1 MEKFF
6 IVNFFKDIKDLDKQD
21 NIGGTKF
28 DRDLIT
34 IFAELGFILKIFP
47 TTSKISKIKTFF
59 KIIYEL
65 LISKKSIYFFR
76 YPLIYLGSKL
86 NFINILY
93 ARVIYKIMN
102 LSEHKIA
109 VIISDLDFVR
119 YRNNVDEE
127 IELLSNFDYII
138 AHNKRMMNFLE
149 KNGINREKLID
160 MEMGNNLTK
169 KSFFEERKLSK
180 VVVFSG
186 NLFKSTFLNKLS
198 ENDNLPYILNVYGK
212 RNLNLKE
219 NNFIRYKGYFT
230 TEEILNAMEGS
241 WGLAWDGPDI
251 DRCTGPFCNFD
262 YLKIINPSKFSLYIA
277 AGLPV
282 IAWNKAAISEIVE
295 EYNIGF
301 TINNLNELGIKLER
315 ITENQYKEYIKN
327 VMNLRRKIIDGYYLK
342 KAINKIIILS
352 KE

>member
-102 LSEHKIA
+102 L
-109 VIISDLDFVR
+109 
-119 YRNNVDEE
+119 
-127 IELLSNFDYII
+127 
-138 AHNKRMMNFLE
+138 
-149 KNGINREKLID
+149 
-160 MEMGNNLTK
+160 
-169 KSFFEERKLSK
+169 
-180 VVVFSG
+180 
-186 NLFKSTFLNKLS
+186 
-198 ENDNLPYILNVYGK
+198 
-212 RNLNLKE
+212 
-219 NNFIRYKGYFT
+219 
-230 TEEILNAMEGS
+230 
-241 WGLAWDGPDI
+241 
-251 DRCTGPFCNFD
+251 
-262 YLKIINPSKFSLYIA
+262 
-277 AGLPV
+277 
-282 IAWNKAAISEIVE
+282 
-295 EYNIGF
+295 
-301 TINNLNELGIKLER
+301 
-315 ITENQYKEYIKN
+315 
-327 VMNLRRKIIDGYYLK
+327 
-342 KAINKIIILS
+342 
-352 KE
+352 